1 MSYLNDRLKESRIT
15 LDENNALGF
24 PTFDSYY
31 YSMLQSDQYG
41 LNEAERAKK
50 VFKCKTDNIKIT
62 YCDLNGGPLHIK
74 PKGRSWSARYE
85 RLRFSD
91 ENRRYYVPNENG
103 GTKEVLG
110 PKYISGKGFPNWP
123 FLNGLFTFNIFPKNG
138 TLYITEGE
146 FKAFVACKFGFPTIG
161 VSGIH
166 NAVKTV
172 KKTFGVYPNE
182 IEKTVDA
189 NVIEPIKDFIKLN
202 HINKVCFI
210 YDADIWDNYDNFN
223 RAASFFASIKNMWMG
238 FSKIGVALDIGWIE
252 HDEYKGLDDILL
264 GQGHLKE
271 NITIKS
277 ICNDLDIEK
286 LRIPF
291 AFSATYSG
299 SQFLA
304 DDTPI
309 VRHYVSG
316 TKLSN
321 VMQPDEMMDCNNIIP
336 TGAGK
341 TYNIA
346 RLKGYTIIAVPTN
359 ALADNIRG
367 EYKAFKYN
375 SASKNRLKD
384 FLIGS
389 TGKALIAV
397 TYDSLPG
404 LVKAIIKHEP
414 ETNCLLK
421 EFTLV
426 VDEAHNF
433 TASSSSAYRL
443 DAMTKLRDHLPLF
456 NQIAFLSG
464 THLYNFDPY
473 VNALPV
479 NRVIIPMS
487 KVPARIIK
495 SNDTIIA
502 VAEQIRTSIE
512 AGRFPIVLLNSKTDT
527 SRLGKLKTYLKD
539 IKGLKYFNSTTKQD
553 AAFQSLMN
561 KGELPEDVKG
571 VVTTTVLKEG
581 NNITNNYNFDFILT
595 GSFHPIE
602 WAQFVRRA
610 RKPDS
615 VCIKWVVSKDK
626 TFEADTIS
634 PYEIAARL
642 IKITNAS
649 KAELETA
656 DISADLIFYEHISRN
671 IIGQE
676 NPMFFNKETSK
687 WEFNYLLLS
696 NMVFEYDKYQINNN
710 LKQLKAELEQYDII
724 LEDDTDTNETEATSE
739 EKAKVKEF
747 KEKAKLVKT
756 DEYLQALDMI
766 ADMGSQ
772 GFQYIDN
779 KLSELLRKDNQATEG
794 EKMAYKRM
802 DSMRN
807 FFSSAFYLAQELKQ
821 IPISE
826 LKFKNYKK
834 RVLFQVLLND
844 REFMESNRK
853 HTIVLKALV
862 NAFDTTT
869 RYTGQEVKEKF
880 LGVIEMDKGI
890 NTEKYC
896 KFTDKKNMQN
906 VFKTLRFFYNVS
918 RGSDKDNNKVYSFN
932 RLENVDHVYLER
944 TISINNVLQENTE
957 EIKAVF

>member
-1 MSYLNDRLKESRIT
+1 MSYLNKRLKESKIT
-15 LDENNALGF
+15 SEQNNALGF
-24 PTFDSYY
+24 PTFDSYF

-41 LNEAERAKK
+41 LSEKEREKR
-50 VFKCKTDNIKIT
+50 VIKTKNDNIKIS

-74 PKGRSWSARYE
+74 PKGRAWSARYE

-91 ENRRYYVPNENG
+91 DNRRYYMPDENG

-110 PKYISGKGFPNWP
+110 PKYISGKGFSNWP
-123 FLNGLFTFNIFPKNG
+123 FLNGLFTYDCFPENG

-172 KKTFGVYPNE
+172 KKWVGTYPNE
-182 IEKTVDA
+182 IERTVDA
-189 NVIEPIKDFIKLN
+189 NVIEPIQDFIKLN

-223 RAASFFASIKNMWMG
+223 RAASFFASVKNMFMG

-252 HDEYKGLDDILL
+252 HSEYKGLDDVLL
-264 GQGHLKE
+264 GQGHLNE
-271 NITIKS
+271 TITIKK
-277 ICNDLDIEK
+277 ICNNLDVEK
-286 LRIPF
+286 LRVPF

-299 SQFLA
+299 PQFLA
-304 DDTPI
+304 DDSPI
-309 VRHYVSG
+309 VRQYVSG

-321 VMQPDEMMDCNNIIP
+321 VMQPDEMMHCNNIIP
-336 TGAGK
+336 TGSGK

-346 RLKGYTIIAVPTN
+346 RLKGYTIITVPTN
-359 ALADNIRG
+359 ALADNIKG

-375 SASKNRLKD
+375 SASKKRLKD
-384 FLIGS
+384 FLIDS
-389 TGKALIAV
+389 TGRALITV

-404 LVKAIIKHEP
+404 LVKSIIKFERD
-414 ETNCLLK
+414 TNCLLR

-426 VDEAHNF
+426 IDEAHNF

-443 DAMTKLRDHLPLF
+443 DAMTKLRNHLPLF
-456 NQIAFLSG
+456 NRVAFLSG

-473 VNALPV
+473 INALPI
-479 NRVIIPMS
+479 NRVVIPMNT
-487 KVPARIIK
+487 VPARMVK

-539 IKGLKYFNSTTKQD
+539 LKGLKYFNSTTKQD
-553 AAFQSLMN
+553 VAFQSLMN
-561 KGELPEDVKG
+561 KGQLPEDVKG

-581 NNITNNYNFDFILT
+581 NNITNKYHFDFILT

-602 WAQFVRRA
+602 WGQFVRRA
-610 RKPDS
+610 RQPES
-615 VCIKWVVSKDK
+615 VSIKWVVSKNK
-626 TFEADTIS
+626 TFEANIIS

-642 IKITNAS
+642 IKVTNAS
-649 KAELETA
+649 KAELEIA
-656 DISADLIFYEHISRN
+656 DVSSDLIFYEHISRN

-676 NPMFFNKETSK
+676 NPMFFNEETGK
-687 WEFNYLLLS
+687 WEFNFLLLS

-710 LKQLKAELEQYDII
+710 LKQLKSELEKYDII
-724 LEDDTDTNETEATSE
+724 LEDNIGTNETEATSE
-739 EKAKVKEF
+739 EKSKVKEF
-747 KEKAKLVKT
+747 KEKAKAIKT
-756 DEYLQALDMI
+756 DDYLRTLDQI
-766 ADMGSQ
+766 ADMGGL
-772 GFQYIDN
+772 GFQYVDT
-779 KLSELLRKDNQATEG
+779 KLSELIRKDNQATEG

-807 FFSSAFYLAQELKQ
+807 FFASAFYLAQELKE
-821 IPISE
+821 IPVSE

-862 NAFDTTT
+862 NTFDSTTQ
-869 RYTGQEVKEKF
+869 YTGQEVKEKF
-880 LGVIEMDKGI
+880 LEVLNIDKGI
-890 NTEKYC
+890 NTEKYY
-896 KFTDKKNMQN
+896 KFSEKKNMQN
-906 VFKTLRFFYNVS
+906 VFKTLRYFYDIA
-918 RGSDKDNNKVYSFN
+918 RRSDKDSNKVYSFN
-932 RLENVDHVYLER
+932 RLEDIDNVHLER
-944 TISINNVLQENTE
+944 TMSADNVLQENKE
-957 EIKAVF
+957 EILAVF